1 LDIVKPKPTIIIG
14 DRRRQVKAMETE
26 TTYLI
31 TVTDLSIMEGG
42 TE

>member
-1 LDIVKPKPTIIIG
+1 LSIAKPTTTIIIG

-42 TE
+42 AE